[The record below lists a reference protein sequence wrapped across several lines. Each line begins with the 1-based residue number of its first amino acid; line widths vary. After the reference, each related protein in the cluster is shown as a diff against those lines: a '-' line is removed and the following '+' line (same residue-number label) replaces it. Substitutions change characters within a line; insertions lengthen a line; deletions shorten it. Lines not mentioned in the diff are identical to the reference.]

1 MSLKKR
7 PDPLPPFPEELEA
20 LWGVFLALSSR
31 RTAGMAAN
39 PITFADIEAFQRL
52 TLTDLSAWEV
62 DVICQLDNAVLSA
75 WAGEV
80 KKARPAAE
88 PAKAE
93 IPINDTK
100 SMKALFRGLATRKR
114 KTTPET

>member
-1 MSLKKR
+1 
-7 PDPLPPFPEELEA
+7 
-20 LWGVFLALSSR
+20 
-31 RTAGMAAN
+31 MAAN

-52 TLTDLSAWEV
+52 TLTGLSAWEV
-62 DVICQLDNAVLSA
+62 DVICQLDDAVLSA

-80 KKARPAAE
+80 KKAKPTAE

-93 IPINDTK
+93 VPVSDTK

-114 KTTPET
+114 KPAQDA

>member
-1 MSLKKR
+1 
-7 PDPLPPFPEELEA
+7 
-20 LWGVFLALSSR
+20 VFLKLSSR

-62 DVICQLDNAVLSA
+62 DVICQLDDAVMSA

-80 KKARPAAE
+80 KKAKPKADAPAA
-88 PAKAE
+88 
-93 IPINDTK
+93 IPVGDTK
-100 SMKALFRGLATRKR
+100 SMKAMFRGLAARKR
-114 KTTPET
+114 LAAEQKQG